1 MILNHYFIIY
11 SALNEIFEEFIW
23 FNISIG
29 KNFLLFHQIKIIKE
43 LNMNQLRKMSNRKM
57 KLTKNILKNKIKILV
72 ENL

>member
-43 LNMNQLRKMSNRKM
+43 LNMNQLRKMSNQKK
-57 KLTKNILKNKIKILV
+57 KLSSNKLKNKIKI
-72 ENL
+72 